1 MGSLVEQ
8 RPRVLTEDSVSPHYM
23 NQQFPVFYPPQLHF
37 HQAAEILGFGNS
49 EAGSTPDVTIVRE
62 NSIPYV
68 FLFFQLL
75 ICCVTQTVCVCVC
88 VFIVN

>member
-68 FLFFQLL
+68 FFFSAFNLL
-75 ICCVTQTVCVCVC
+75 CYSNCMCVC

>member
-23 NQQFPVFYPPQLHF
+23 KQQFPVFYPPQLHF

-68 FLFFQLL
+68 FFLSAFNLL
-75 ICCVTQTVCVCVC
+75 CYSNCMCVC